1 VIRIALKDLFGRK
14 LRLILTSL
22 AIVMGVA
29 MVSGTYVLTDSIN
42 AAFSSIFQTAYST
55 SDAVITGKEV
65 FGGSQNA
72 PSFPESTLA
81 KVKAL
86 SAVEDAAGGIGDMAQ
101 FVGKDGKVL
110 NLHGAPGLAFSV
122 TNTDERFNP
131 LKLLSGNWPVGPH
144 EVAIDDK
151 VASKLDAA
159 VGSTVGILPRG
170 GKEQRFHV
178 TGVARFGTSTLG
190 GASLAIFDLPTAQA
204 LFHKEGKLDQI
215 DVAQKPGSSTDTLL
229 QQIRSVL
236 PPNTQVRTS
245 QEQAKKATDETNS
258 QLSFLRYFLLAF
270 GGIALF
276 VGSFVIANTLS
287 ITIAQRTRE
296 FATLRSMGATGRQ
309 VRRIVVVEGF
319 ITGLLASTI
328 GLFLGLAL
336 AKGLVEVFK
345 AFGADLPQGGLTLH
359 TRTIVVSLLVG
370 TLVTVI
376 ASLRPAL
383 RATRVP
389 PIAAVREGSILP
401 PSRFARFGLPAALL
415 LCAVSAVLVGYGA
428 FGHGMTTGI
437 RLALLAAGVI
447 GIFLGV
453 TMLAPRLVRPLASAL
468 GWPATKVGGVAGV
481 LARSNSMRNPGR
493 TASTAAALM
502 IGLTLVTTIAVLAE
516 GLRASFKDA
525 VKSEFHADY
534 ALTSQN
540 VFLPGSP
547 EPTEA
552 VRRSGIATAVAGV
565 RAGDGRA
572 FGKNIQVTGVEPG
585 ISKMIRLKWTLG
597 SEDSLDHLGADGAVV
612 DNDYAKNHDL
622 VAGSP
627 IHLETPE
634 GRSLDL
640 ELKAIFDPPSGGSPF
655 GQVTSSAQAFDSVYS
670 NPQNLFSFILMPGG
684 VTDANTKALENV
696 LADFPDANLQTEQE
710 FIDNELAGLDR
721 FLILLYVLLA
731 LSIIVSLFGIV
742 NTLVLTVFERTREI
756 GMLRAVG
763 MTRRQTRR
771 MIRHEAVVTALIG
784 AALGIPLGM
793 ALAAL
798 FDRAIGGGVPF
809 GVPWGTVA
817 AFVIAAIIVG
827 LIAAIFPAR
836 RAARLNVLNALQY
849 E

>member
-1 VIRIALKDLFGRK
+1 MIRIALKDLFGRK
-14 LRLILTSL
+14 LRLVLTSL

-42 AAFSSIFQTAYST
+42 AAFSSIFKTAYST
-55 SDAVITGKEV
+55 SDAIITGKAV

-72 PSFPESTLA
+72 PSFPDSTLA

-86 SAVEDAAGGIGDMAQ
+86 PAVEDAAGGIGDLAQ
-101 FVGKDGKVL
+101 FVGKNDKVL

-122 TNTDERFNP
+122 TNTDQRFNP
-131 LKLLSGNWPVGPH
+131 LKLLSGRWPTGPD

-151 VASKLDAA
+151 AAAKLDAK
-159 VGSTVGILPRG
+159 VGGTVGLLPRG
-170 GKEQRFHV
+170 GKERRFRV
-178 TGVARFGTSTLG
+178 TGIARFGNSTLG
-190 GASLAIFDLPTAQA
+190 GATLAIFDLPTAQA
-204 LFHKEGKLDQI
+204 LFDKQGELDQI
-215 DVAQKPGSSTDTLL
+215 DVARKPGYSTDTLL
-229 QQIRSVL
+229 KQIHSVL

-245 QEQAKKATDETNS
+245 EAQAKKATDETNS
-258 QLSFLRYFLLAF
+258 QLSFLQYFLLAF

-309 VRRIVVVEGF
+309 VRRVVIVEGF
-319 ITGLLASTI
+319 VTGLLASTI

-345 AFGADLPQGGLTLH
+345 AFGADLPQAGLSLH
-359 TRTIVVSLLVG
+359 TRTIVISLLVG
-370 TLVTVI
+370 TVVTVV

-401 PSRFARFGLPAALL
+401 PSRFARFGLPVALG
-415 LCAVSAVLVGYGA
+415 LCAVSVALVSYGA
-428 FGHGMTTGI
+428 FGHGMTTKI
-437 RLALLAAGVI
+437 RLLLLAAGVL

-468 GWPATKVGGVAGV
+468 GWPATKVGGVAGA
-481 LARSNSMRNPGR
+481 LARSNSMRNPSR

-516 GLRASFKDA
+516 GLRASFRDA

-552 VRRSGIATAVAGV
+552 VRKSGIASAVAGV
-565 RAGDGRA
+565 RGGEGRA

-585 ISKMIRLKWTLG
+585 ISQMIRLKWTVG
-597 SEDSLDHLGADGAVV
+597 SEASLDHLGARGAIV
-612 DNDYAKNHDL
+612 DKSYAKKHHL
-622 VAGSP
+622 VPGSP
-627 IHLETPE
+627 IHLLTP
-634 GRSLDL
+634 GGHSLDL
-640 ELKAIFDPPSGGSPF
+640 RVAAIFDPPSGGSPF
-655 GQVTSSAQAFDSVYS
+655 GQVTSSAQAFDSVYP
-670 NPQNLFSFILMPGG
+670 NPQNLFSFINMPGG
-684 VTDANTKALENV
+684 ATDANMKALNKV
-696 LADFPDANLQTEQE
+696 LADFPDANLQTEKQ
-710 FIDNELAGLDR
+710 FIDNELAGLDK

-731 LSIIVSLFGIV
+731 LSIVVSLFGIV

-771 MIRHEAVVTALIG
+771 MIRHESVVTALIG

-798 FDRAIGGGVPF
+798 FDSAIGGGVPF
-809 GVPWGTVA
+809 SVPWGTIVV
-817 AFVIAAIIVG
+817 FVIAAIVVG

-836 RAARLNVLNALQY
+836 RASRLNVLQALQY